1 MAGELGHDP
10 LLEESLVE
18 VGSMDPGVAVC
29 AGRQLRRSSTHTVNR
44 ACRHRAVALIAQH
57 IDIRHVQQPSVLRT
71 MRSMAPHAP
80 FRLDCGVLKDE
91 RSARLRMAFGADQVL
106 IDGGP
111 QVIWFESA
119 MHVMAVAAAD
129 RAFGHRVVERHRE
142 GPLHVG
148 VAPVAELRLG
158 NLEQARFCRKGM
170 HAVATGAGYPS
181 FGVRRTLEVGVHSC
195 VTTEACGINL
205 LGRCLGESKDFCH
218 VPAALNV
225 SLARPMAAFAGN
237 TLSTMQQGETRVW
250 IGGKA
255 FSHICVAGHAGI
267 GTDEVGCGSID
278 RTRALR
284 GPDLLLLLRGGI
296 YPHRL
301 PES

>member
-10 LLEESLVE
+10 LLEERLVQ

-142 GPLHVG
+142 RALN
-148 VAPVAELRLG
+148 VAVTAIAEHRFRS
-158 NLEQARFCRKGM
+158 LEQA
-170 HAVATGAGYPS
+170 S
-181 FGVRRTLEVGVHSC
+181 
-195 VTTEACGINL
+195 
-205 LGRCLGESKDFCH
+205 
-218 VPAALNV
+218 
-225 SLARPMAAFAGN
+225 FAGGLMDAM
-237 TLSTMQQGETRVW
+237 TTDAAYGGLS
-250 IGGKA
+250 
-255 FSHICVAGHAGI
+255 
-267 GTDEVGCGSID
+267 VG
-278 RTRALR
+278 
-284 GPDLLLLLRGGI
+284 
-296 YPHRL
+296 
-301 PES
+301 